1 MPNRSAFYSTS
12 ILWLLL
18 VGLIVLGSGCNTTK
32 HLKEGQY
39 LLRSNSLKLKSDRT
53 TTNKGELT
61 DQLTSLVIQK
71 PNKRILGVVPFKL
84 WLYNMRY
91 KQYSEDADNYQVQS
105 KTVEPPVVY
114 DSNLVRRT
122 VLNMK
127 SFLFNRGYFYAR
139 IDDTTRFKDRKAY
152 VTYKVETGLS
162 YLINKVH
169 YDVDDSEVKRVVTE
183 VMNETVL
190 RTGQPF
196 SMTLLDAERSRLT
209 NTMRNNGFYKFSNE
223 NITFQL
229 DTLNKEYFRD
239 IDNPFESAINII
251 TLQKK
256 ERKPTLDVKIIIRND
271 DDPTTYLRYA
281 INSVV
286 VFPDF
291 VDRKDI
297 RDSTMVEKTFNNIRF
312 RYHNYYIKERVLY
325 KNIYLEPGTYYSQ
338 RNYDKTITQLND
350 LGLFQYVRITLLE
363 DTSKKDSRS
372 LRCFIVLN
380 PAKKYDFNTNFEV
393 SSGSTYAM
401 GSAVGAGVRNRNL
414 WRGGNQLSVNLT
426 GGIETGY
433 EDGRGDNF
441 LGNFYLLSKNIG
453 VNSSLSFPKFIAPVG
468 PRVQMKKNLPRTIV
482 GFGMSLLDRVNY
494 FTLTNTTAN
503 FTYNWKETQTK
514 AWEVTPAFI
523 NILTL
528 PRKSDSFQ
536 RRLDTNQFLRN
547 SYRENFIEGEMVA
560 FTFSNQAQKRGRD
573 YSYLRL
579 ALEEAGGLLSGVN
592 GIGRLLKDDLNFTYA
607 QYLKLDFDAR
617 HYFVRPRAKLAF
629 RFYGG
634 VGVPYDK
641 STALPYIKQYFVGG
655 AYSIRGWRVRSLGP
669 GSYYNPNVAGSFSFI
684 DRTGDIKL
692 EMNGEYRFE
701 MVKLLS
707 GTIKLNGAL
716 FVDAGNIWLANPD
729 PKNYPGGDFALNK
742 LGRDVA
748 MSTGAGARLDFGDFI
763 TFRVDAAFPVK
774 KPYEPENGGWVLDKI
789 KFNNS
794 DWRSD
799 NLILNIAIGYPF

>member
-1 MPNRSAFYSTS
+1 MPNRSAFYTTS

-18 VGLIVLGSGCNTTK
+18 VGCVVLGSSCNSTK

-61 DQLTSLVIQK
+61 DQLSSLVIQK

-91 KQYSEDADNYQVQS
+91 EKYSQDADNYQLQS

-114 DSNLVRRT
+114 DSTLVRRT

-139 IDDTTRFKDRKAY
+139 INDTVKFRDQKAY
-152 VTYKVETGLS
+152 VTYRVETGIS
-162 YLINKVH
+162 YLINKINL
-169 YDVDDSEVKRVVTE
+169 DIDDPEIKRVVSE

-196 SMTLLDAERSRLT
+196 SMTLLDVERSRLT

-223 NITFQL
+223 NITFLL
-229 DTLNKEYFRD
+229 DTLNKEYFRNVE
-239 IDNPFESAINII
+239 NPFESAINIL
-251 TLQKK
+251 TLQKN
-256 ERKPTLDVKIIIRND
+256 ERKPTLDVKVIIRND
-271 DDPTTYLRYA
+271 DDPTTYMRYS
-281 INSVV
+281 ISSVMV
-286 VFPDF
+286 LPDF

-297 RDSTMVEKTFNNIRF
+297 RDSTMLERTFNKVRF
-312 RYHNYYIKERVLY
+312 RYHDYYIKERVLY
-325 KNIYLEPGTYYSQ
+325 KNIYLEPGSYYSQ

-350 LGLFQYVRITLLE
+350 LGLFQYVRITLIE

-380 PAKKYDFNTNFEV
+380 PAKRYDFNTNFEV
-393 SSGSTYAM
+393 SSGSTYAL
-401 GSAVGAGVRNRNL
+401 GSALGAGIRNRNL
-414 WRGGNQLSVNLT
+414 WRGGNQLSINLT
-426 GGIETGY
+426 GGVETGY
-433 EDGRGDNF
+433 TEGNGDNF
-441 LGNFYLLSKNIG
+441 IENFYLLSKNIG
-453 VNSSLSFPKFIAPVG
+453 ANASLSFPKFIAPVG
-468 PRVQMKKNLPRTIV
+468 PRVQERKNLPRTIV

-494 FTLTNTTAN
+494 FTMSNTTAN

-514 AWEVTPAFI
+514 AWEATPAFI

-547 SYRENFIEGEMVA
+547 SYRENFIEGEVLA
-560 FTFSNQAQKRGRD
+560 FTFSNQAQRRGRD

-579 ALEEAGGLLSGVN
+579 AVEEAGGLMSGFR
-592 GIGRLLKDDLNFTYA
+592 GIGRIFKNDFDFTYA
-607 QYLKLDFDAR
+607 QYVKFDFDGR
-617 HYFVRPRAKLAF
+617 HYLVWPRSKLAM

-634 VGVPYDK
+634 VGIPYDQ
-641 STALPYIKQYFVGG
+641 SPSLPYIKQYFVGG
-655 AYSIRGWRVRSLGP
+655 AYSIRGWRIRSLGP

-692 EMNGEYRFE
+692 EMNSEYRFE

-707 GTIKLNGAL
+707 GSIKLNGAL
-716 FVDAGNIWLANPD
+716 FVDAGNIWLSNPD
-729 PKNYPGGDFALNK
+729 PAYPGGDFALNK
-742 LGRDVA
+742 LGRDIA

-763 TFRVDAAFPVK
+763 TFRIDAAFPVK
-774 KPYEPENGGWVLDKI
+774 KPYEPENGGWVFDKI
-789 KFNNS
+789 KFN
-794 DWRSD
+794 DPGWRSD